1 MKEISLRSLTRVYDV
16 LGVSAQR
23 QKSVRLTVCSQVTQH
38 YVWRGAL
45 EAVLGDLQADLAL
58 LDGPSPPTQMAEQI
72 E

>member
-1 MKEISLRSLTRVYDV
+1 MKETSLSSLTRVCDV

-23 QKSVRLTVCSQVTQH
+23 RKSVRLTVCPQVTQH
-38 YVWRGAL
+38 HVWRGAL